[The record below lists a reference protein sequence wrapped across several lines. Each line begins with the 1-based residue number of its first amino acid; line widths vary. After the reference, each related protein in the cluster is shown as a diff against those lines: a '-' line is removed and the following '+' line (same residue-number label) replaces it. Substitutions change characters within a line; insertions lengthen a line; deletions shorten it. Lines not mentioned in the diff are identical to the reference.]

1 MDLLPLACMIISLGC
16 LLIDRSLGGAM
27 DSVYGDRE
35 AIAGRRAT
43 ACDGVRRRATA
54 CDGAAYSG
62 GYAVTKLPRGTEPLH
77 VRVPQDPL
85 RPSTYGTTMVVDRA
99 PFRMGRKRRSWSKVG

>member
-43 ACDGVRRRATA
+43 ACDSVRRRRQLRRLCGHKIASRYRTLTA
-54 CDGAAYSG
+54 EGAPGPPEASDVRDDDGRGPWPALPLG
-62 GYAVTKLPRGTEPLH
+62 GRGGHGPK
-77 VRVPQDPL
+77 
-85 RPSTYGTTMVVDRA
+85 S
-99 PFRMGRKRRSWSKVG
+99 F